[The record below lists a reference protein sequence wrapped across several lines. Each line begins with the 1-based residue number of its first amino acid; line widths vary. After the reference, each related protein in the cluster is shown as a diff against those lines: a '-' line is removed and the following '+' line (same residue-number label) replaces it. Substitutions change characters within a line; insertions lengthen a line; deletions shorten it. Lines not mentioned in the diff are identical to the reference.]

1 MFGACRDGAAVILN
15 ALVQVRLPNAMNQ
28 HEIELLDCVNV
39 PSFALEVNELD
50 RPVYVAFNKHAQ
62 RSANLKPEQIIGRT
76 ALEAYPGR
84 FGKMAYARHCE
95 ALASGNPSTY
105 ELTLRDN
112 GRDRYIRTHLEPV
125 LDANGNVRRV
135 VGTSEEI
142 TAEVIVRSARSNSIW
157 LNTELGEFVSL
168 TTLDLKNP
176 IRNVSALADSIRLA
190 FQDQGNDKLQ
200 LVDML
205 ENVATKAMAV
215 IDEVLEHAKSPN
227 PFEAVDEFELT
238 DLCEEQ
244 LLVLD
249 PTDRHLAQI
258 EACRLFGDRLA
269 TQTVIRNLMDTAMGQ
284 QTGEPVEIMVTAEA
298 YGQESFQ
305 IMMET
310 SGDGFSDAALV
321 FLAGG
326 ERRQEFSDAILN
338 IRRVICTCGGTI
350 SAGRRAAGDGAII
363 RFTLPGAIV
372 GLTFLSPM
380 DN

>member
-1 MFGACRDGAAVILN
+1 
-15 ALVQVRLPNAMNQ
+15 MNQ
-28 HEIELLDCVNV
+28 HELELLDCVNV
-39 PSFALEVNELD
+39 PTFALEANELD

-62 RSANLKPEQIIGRT
+62 RSTNLKLEQVLGRT
-76 ALEAYPGR
+76 ALEVYPGR
-84 FGKMAYARHCE
+84 FGKMAYTRHCE
-95 ALASGNPSTY
+95 ALASGHPSTY
-105 ELTLRDN
+105 ELNLRGN

-142 TAEVIVRSARSNSIW
+142 TAEVIVRSARANSIW
-157 LNTELGEFVSL
+157 LNTELEEFVSL

-176 IRNVSALADSIRLA
+176 IRNVSTLADSIRLA
-190 FQDQGNDKLQ
+190 FQDQENDKLQ

-205 ENVATKAMAV
+205 ETVATKAMAV

-238 DLCEEQ
+238 DVCEEQ

-284 QTGEPVEIMVTAEA
+284 QTGEPVEITVTAEA

-305 IMMET
+305 IMMEI

-326 ERRQEFSDAILN
+326 ECRQEFSDAILN

-350 SAGRRAAGDGAII
+350 SAGRRGPGDGAII

>member
-1 MFGACRDGAAVILN
+1 MFGVCPAAGALILG
-15 ALVQVRLPNAMNQ
+15 VQVQARFPIAMDQ
-28 HEIELLDCVNV
+28 HQIELLDSVNV
-39 PSFALEVNELD
+39 PTFALEANELD

-62 RSANLKPEQIIGRT
+62 RSMNLKPEQVLGHT
-76 ALEAYPGR
+76 ALEVYPGR
-84 FGKMAYARHCE
+84 FGKMAYSRHCE
-95 ALASGNPSTY
+95 ALASGEPSTY
-105 ELTLRDN
+105 ELNLRGN

-125 LDANGNVRRV
+125 LDKHGVVRRI

-142 TAEVIVRSARSNSIW
+142 TAEVIVRLARANSIW
-157 LNTELGEFVSL
+157 LNTELEEFVSL
-168 TTLDLKNP
+168 TALDLKNP
-176 IRNVSALADSIRLA
+176 IRNVSSLADSIRDA
-190 FQDQGNDKLQ
+190 FKDQEDGKLQ

-205 ENVATKAMAV
+205 ETVATQAMSV
-215 IDEVLEHAKSPN
+215 IDEVLHHAKSPN

-238 DLCEEQ
+238 ELCEEQ

-269 TQTVIRNLMDTAMGQ
+269 TQTVLRNLLDTAMGD
-284 QTGEPVEIMVTAEA
+284 QTGEPVEITVTAEA

-305 IMMET
+305 ITMET
-310 SGDGFSDAALV
+310 DGDGFSDAVLV

-326 ERRQEFSDAILN
+326 ECRQEFNDAILI

-350 SAGRRAAGDGAII
+350 SAGRRSTGDGAII